1 MFFDRN
7 VDFQDN
13 FQYQGEHADFCRILL
28 GENHDKNF
36 IEKLKVLLRDKC
48 FSDWD
53 YLFPNTSPETCAAYY
68 SYILYGCIGIIEN
81 WLMNDCKPG
90 AEEMASLTET
100 IILHGI
106 LVMEK

>member
-1 MFFDRN
+1 M
-7 VDFQDN
+7 
-13 FQYQGEHADFCRILL
+13 LL